1 MILQNFERNPIGA
14 ESIAVETNVLD
25 ILERQGAKTLDQ
37 LESELIHIG
46 SAQLLFAIDRLS
58 RSGRIA
64 IGPPRK
70 GDYLVWVLPP
80 ESPSP
85 TGQFEATTGRIGVR
99 TW

>member
-1 MILQNFERNPIGA
+1 MISETVGRNTVGS
-14 ESIAVETNVLD
+14 ESMTVEMNVLN

-37 LESELIHIG
+37 LESELMHIG

-70 GDYLVWVLPP
+70 GDYLVWALP
-80 ESPSP
+80 ESFAR
-85 TGQFEATTGRIGVR
+85 TGQRKHAAENIGV
-99 TW
+99 

>member
-1 MILQNFERNPIGA
+1 MLTNVERNPVWA
-14 ESIAVETNVLD
+14 ESTAVETNVLE
-25 ILERQGAKTLDQ
+25 ILEHQGTKTLDQ

-70 GDYLVWVLPP
+70 GDYLVWLSSG
-80 ESPSP
+80 SP
-85 TGQFEATTGRIGVR
+85 FEHSAIDGASKV
-99 TW
+99 

>member
-70 GDYLVWVLPP
+70 GDSDQP
-80 ESPSP
+80 
-85 TGQFEATTGRIGVR
+85 AT
-99 TW
+99 